1 VQPEDPDDRSR
12 PGRDYPAPD
21 RTRQEAQLRL
31 ILEDEYLG
39 SRVEPGPL
47 TWRETGIEY
56 FVRRDVLLVEDD
68 HTDRVRDVLRRR
80 DRLPIEGA
88 EYPDDLPAD
97 NDLEYG
103 VRWIRLRRDSGVME
117 AMRDLVEEHGDE
129 IADRVGP
136 EFAVHIANTG
146 GCCPADEPLPV
157 APGTPPDPPMAADRA
172 AGTGIKVVVIDT
184 GFDPAAT
191 ALPWMRGVTGE
202 PDPSVGGAAIPPY
215 AGHGTFI
222 AGVVRSMAP
231 QAEVVVRAAFP
242 TLGIVFEKDLVRTLR
257 RVLRDDYPD
266 VINLSA
272 GTSTDRVT
280 GPLLL
285 NRFYERTFRH
295 YKGVALVAAAGND
308 GHRKQFWPAA
318 ATWAVSVG
326 ALAPDWRTRA
336 SFSNFGGWV
345 DVYAPGQHLVNAYRT
360 GQYTY
365 QEPPLIGQVAE
376 FSGMASWSG
385 TSFAAPVVAGLIA
398 ARMSQTGENGVDAAG
413 ALLAAAR
420 TVAQPGVG
428 AVILPG

>member
-1 VQPEDPDDRSR
+1 
-12 PGRDYPAPD
+12 
-21 RTRQEAQLRL
+21 
-31 ILEDEYLG
+31 
-39 SRVEPGPL
+39 
-47 TWRETGIEY
+47 
-56 FVRRDVLLVEDD
+56 
-68 HTDRVRDVLRRR
+68 
-80 DRLPIEGA
+80 
-88 EYPDDLPAD
+88 
-97 NDLEYG
+97 
-103 VRWIRLRRDSGVME
+103 M
-117 AMRDLVEEHGDE
+117 
-129 IADRVGP
+129 
-136 EFAVHIANTG
+136 
-146 GCCPADEPLPV
+146 
-157 APGTPPDPPMAADRA
+157 
-172 AGTGIKVVVIDT
+172 
-184 GFDPAAT
+184 
-191 ALPWMRGVTGE
+191 
-202 PDPSVGGAAIPPY
+202 
-215 AGHGTFI
+215 
-222 AGVVRSMAP
+222 
-231 QAEVVVRAAFP
+231 
-242 TLGIVFEKDLVRTLR
+242 FEKDLVRTLR

-272 GTSTDRVT
+272 GTSTDRVN

-336 SFSNFGGWV
+336 PFSNFGGWV

-398 ARMSQTGENGVDAAG
+398 ARMSQTGENGVDAAA